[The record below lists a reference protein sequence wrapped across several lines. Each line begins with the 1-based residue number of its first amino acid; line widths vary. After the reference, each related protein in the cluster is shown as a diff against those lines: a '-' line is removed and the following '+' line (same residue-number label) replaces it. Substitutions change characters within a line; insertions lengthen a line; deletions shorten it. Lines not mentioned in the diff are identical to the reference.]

1 MESRTFICSFPSV
14 SRDIYIYYTYTYTLS
29 FLFSVSVHVL
39 SQCDISRTSPR
50 ATWFNSHAFLLRR
63 SLCSFCSF
71 TLSFPF
77 RLCSSSLHQVLH
89 PFCPFPCIWPRFLR
103 STDPPPPSLL
113 LSLSPDTMRRRPS
126 SVNEFWRSP
135 GPLTIASRLTCVYA
149 REPRFP
155 FATWRILTRPVSKYE
170 LIPVSFFTGRN
181 FLLVTRGSVEKYPGE
196 RFLVNRWSTR
206 IVQKFADA
214 FSKINK

>member
-1 MESRTFICSFPSV
+1 MHASFPSI
-14 SRDIYIYYTYTYTLS
+14 SRCIYIYIFYTYTLS

-89 PFCPFPCIWPRFLR
+89 PFCPFPRIWPRFLR
-103 STDPPPPSLL
+103 STDSLSLL

-135 GPLTIASRLTCVYA
+135 GPLTIASRRAASHVC
-149 REPRFP
+149 
-155 FATWRILTRPVSKYE
+155 IRP
-170 LIPVSFFTGRN
+170 
-181 FLLVTRGSVEKYPGE
+181 RGSVPFRYVANINETGVQIRTHPS
-196 RFLVNRWSTR
+196 FLFYRPKLFARYTR
-206 IVQKFADA
+206 QRRKIPWRT
-214 FSKINK
+214 FSC